1 MDKIIF
7 LILTLS
13 FVGCQNKP
21 CRDLRTQ
28 KSESNSQTSTSP
40 SLPLAEN
47 MNSGILKVKVYK
59 PDGSLQCGMGKK
71 ISLQDMKKQ
80 LQGITVHSQNT
91 LNDGLMRI
99 QVCGAPTGESHVF
112 EISDSDLQE
121 ALKLGFKQ
129 WTSN

>member
-1 MDKIIF
+1 MDKIVF
-7 LILTLS
+7 LAITLGLL
-13 FVGCQNKP
+13 GCQNTP

-28 KSESNSQTSTSP
+28 KSEIKNEVSPVQGGALNENSQAG
-40 SLPLAEN
+40 L
-47 MNSGILKVKVYK
+47 LKVKVYK
-59 PDGSLQCGMGKK
+59 PDGSLQCNMGKK

-80 LQGITVHSQNT
+80 LTGITVHSQST

-99 QVCGAPTGESHVF
+99 QVCGAPTGDSHVF
-112 EISDSDLQE
+112 EISDSDLQK